1 MFCLIREYY
10 KLWFCDA
17 LQLPQSKW
25 TIFFKCTDFGQL
37 AVVPTSTESSMG
49 RRIDMLQMSLQLC
62 LQFIN
67 RAREQEMVEQP

>member
-1 MFCLIREYY
+1 
-10 KLWFCDA
+10 
-17 LQLPQSKW
+17 
-25 TIFFKCTDFGQL
+25 
-37 AVVPTSTESSMG
+37 MG